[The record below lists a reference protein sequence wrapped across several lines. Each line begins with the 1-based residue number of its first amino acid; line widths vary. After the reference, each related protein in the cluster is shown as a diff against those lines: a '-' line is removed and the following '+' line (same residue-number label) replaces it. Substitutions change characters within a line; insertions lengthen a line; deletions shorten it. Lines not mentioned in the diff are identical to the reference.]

1 MSEKTEIQIPFPG
14 FYESRFAGEG
24 DYAAENEAYN
34 RCEDGSYEG
43 AESSYPEA
51 LRLDE
56 SDICDAFH
64 FAMDWRG
71 AFDVMGRDYAAEFAK
86 QAESLLGVKL
96 QAEFAAIE
104 SPRFYNFETD
114 RLFMKV
120 DSAVLEFFY
129 VKLKRDYAKGFA
141 AIVKKRHSSYDG
153 FHSFYSADALTWWA
167 KPFAEWDINE
177 RSTLFLAALEWAFES
192 SKSGVPC
199 GYETGMSAADWLES
213 EAESDVCESW
223 SSNAG
228 FGEHLNWP
236 AYEAD
241 LAGRRA
247 RKLESMFA
255 EDSAAALETFGE
267 LAAGYQGG
275 ARAVFASVFERKE
288 STALAKACAD
298 ILASEGVANV

>member
-1 MSEKTEIQIPFPG
+1 MRDKTEIQIPFPG
-14 FYESRFAGEG
+14 FYQSRFDGYG
-24 DYAAENEAYN
+24 DIAAENEAYN
-34 RCEDGSYEG
+34 RCEDGSNEG
-43 AESSYPEA
+43 DESSYPEA

-64 FAMDWRG
+64 GAMNWKAAHD
-71 AFDVMGRDYAAEFAK
+71 ALGRDYAAEFAE

-96 QAEFAAIE
+96 KAEFAAIE
-104 SPRFYNFETD
+104 SPKFYNFETD

-120 DSAVLEFFY
+120 DSAVLEFFH
-129 VKLKRDYAKGFA
+129 VKLKRDYADGFA
-141 AIVKKRHSSYDG
+141 AIVEKRHSSRSG
-153 FHSFYSADALTWWA
+153 FISFYNADASTWWA

-199 GYETGMSAADWLES
+199 GYQTGMSAADWLES
-213 EAESDVCESW
+213 EAEAEVCESW

-228 FGEHLNWP
+228 FDEHLNWP

-255 EDSAAALETFGE
+255 EDPAAALDTLGE
-267 LAAGYQGG
+267 LAAGYPDG

-288 STALAKACAD
+288 SAALVKACAD
-298 ILASEGVANV
+298 ILASAGVDHV

>member
-1 MSEKTEIQIPFPG
+1 MCDKIEIQIPFPG
-14 FYESRFAGEG
+14 FYESRFSSEGES
-24 DYAAENEAYN
+24 AAENEAYN
-34 RCEDGSYEG
+34 RCEDGSSEG
-43 AESSYPEA
+43 DESSYPEA
-51 LRLDE
+51 LRLEE
-56 SDICDAFH
+56 SDIVDAYIG
-64 FAMDWRG
+64 AMDYQA
-71 AFDVMGRDYAAEFAK
+71 AFAAMAREYAAEFAE

-120 DSAVLEFFY
+120 DSAVLEFFH

-141 AIVKKRHSSYDG
+141 AIVEKRHSSYSG
-153 FHSFYSADALTWWA
+153 FHSFYSADASTWWR
-167 KPFAEWDINE
+167 KPFSGWDINE

-192 SKSGVPC
+192 NKCGVPC

-213 EAESDVCESW
+213 EAESEICESW
-223 SSNAG
+223 SGNAG
-228 FGEHLNWP
+228 FDQHLNWP
-236 AYEAD
+236 TYEAD

-255 EDSAAALETFGE
+255 ADPAAAREAFGE
-267 LAAGYQGG
+267 LAAGYPDG

-288 STALAKACAD
+288 SAALVKACAD
-298 ILASEGVANV
+298 ILAKEGVES

>member
-1 MSEKTEIQIPFPG
+1 MRDKIEIQIPFPG
-14 FYESRFAGEG
+14 FYQTRFVGEG
-24 DYAAENEAYN
+24 DLAAEIETYN

-56 SDICDAFH
+56 SDIVDAYSG
-64 FAMDWRG
+64 AMDWRD
-71 AFDVMGRDYAAEFAK
+71 AFDAMGRDYAAEFAE

-104 SPRFYNFETD
+104 SPKFYNFETD

-141 AIVKKRHSSYDG
+141 AIVEKRHSSYDG
-153 FHSFYSADALTWWA
+153 FHSFYSADASTWWR
-167 KPFAEWDINE
+167 KPFSKWDINE

-199 GYETGMSAADWLES
+199 GYETGMSAADWLMS

-223 SSNAG
+223 SGNAG
-228 FGEHLNWP
+228 FDQHLNWP

-241 LAGRRA
+241 LVGRRA

-255 EDSAAALETFGE
+255 EDPAAAREAFGE
-267 LAAGYQGG
+267 LAAGYPDG

-288 STALAKACAD
+288 SAALVKACAD
-298 ILASEGVANV
+298 ILANEGVES